1 MSLKILLLGL
11 IEISPMPGYNL
22 MKAFDDSMLFYWHA
36 THTQIYN
43 TLKEMEKDGLVT
55 SEVVHQVVNPSKKVF
70 SITEKGK
77 EALTEWLLEEA
88 ELPGF
93 KHDFLIKLSLSSRL
107 SERDLLLQLNL
118 YEQKLKD
125 KLTALKSEKKKEF
138 LKFARSNKE
147 LILWEMTFENGIMYY
162 QNELAWVEKVKKGIS
177 Q

>member
-1 MSLKILLLGL
+1 
-11 IEISPMPGYNL
+11 
-22 MKAFDDSMLFYWHA
+22 
-36 THTQIYN
+36 
-43 TLKEMEKDGLVT
+43 
-55 SEVVHQVVNPSKKVF
+55 
-70 SITEKGK
+70 
-77 EALTEWLLEEA
+77 
-88 ELPGF
+88 LPGF

-162 QNELAWVEKVKKGIS
+162 QNELAWVEKVKEYHS
-177 Q
+177 ENR